1 MDSER
6 GTEGQRRPVAV
17 TERGPVRGVTGEH
30 GVAAFRGIPYAASP
44 VGPLRFAPPAP
55 PPGWSGVRDAA
66 HPGPDVPQAP
76 SRLAVVTG
84 PHASH
89 GDEEGCL
96 TLNVWAPEG
105 ALDAG
110 AVPRGVLVWF
120 HGGGFTTGSGG
131 WDWFDGARLAALGG
145 IVVVTAN
152 YRVGPLGWLY
162 LPELGATNLGSRDQ
176 ATVLHWVRDNIASF
190 GGDPALITVGG
201 QSAGAY
207 SALCLAVDP
216 ATRPLVRRVIAESGP
231 WGLAPQEPAE
241 AAEVTDAYLRLRGV
255 GHPQELREMP
265 AERLVSAYGRL
276 AAERARPGDV
286 APPMYPVL
294 GGAGVPRAP
303 MAAVAAGG
311 LDGTDVLLGSAQDE
325 MTAFHA
331 ASPAMFPT
339 ADGTERVFGAGVT
352 EIASHCAERGR
363 PAYVYRFTRRPPGD
377 DGTLGATHCS
387 ELPFLFGTFAAFADA
402 PMLGPVD
409 DADRALAR
417 SFGGALAAFVAGGRP
432 DAGGDGGDGDGDA
445 EGRGPWRPYEPGA
458 GAEVRRF
465 GPPVR

>member
-1 MDSER
+1 MDSGS
-6 GTEGQRRPVAV
+6 GTEGRRRPVVV
-17 TERGPVRGVTGEH
+17 TERGSVRGVTGRQ

-44 VGPLRFAPPAP
+44 VAALRFAPPAP
-55 PPGWSGVRDAA
+55 PPGWSGVRDAVHA
-66 HPGPDVPQAP
+66 GADVPQAP
-76 SRLAVVTG
+76 SRLAVVMG
-84 PHASH
+84 PREPH

-96 TLNVWAPEG
+96 TLNVWTPEG
-105 ALDAG
+105 ALEPGAG
-110 AVPRGVLVWF
+110 PRAVLVWF

-131 WDWFDGARLAALGG
+131 WDWYDGARLAALGG

-162 LPELGATNLGSRDQ
+162 LPEIGASNLGSRDQ
-176 ATVLHWVRDNIASF
+176 AAVLHWVRDNIASF

-207 SALCLAVDP
+207 SAVCLAVDP
-216 ATRPLVRRVIAESGP
+216 GTRLLVRRVIAESGP
-231 WGLAPQEPAE
+231 WGLEPQEPAE
-241 AAEVTDAYLRLRGV
+241 AAEVAAAYLRLRGV
-255 GHPQELREMP
+255 GHPSELREMP

-276 AAERARPGDV
+276 SAERARPGDV
-286 APPMYPVL
+286 APAMYPVL
-294 GGAGVPRAP
+294 GGAGLPRAP

-311 LDGTDVLLGSAQDE
+311 LDGKDVLLGSTQDE
-325 MTAFHA
+325 MTAFRA
-331 ASPAMFPT
+331 ASPAHFPT
-339 ADGTERVFGAGVT
+339 AAGTERVFGAGVT
-352 EIASHCAERGR
+352 EIASRCAERGR
-363 PAYVYRFTRRPPGD
+363 PAYAYRFTRRPPGD

-387 ELPFLFGTFAAFADA
+387 EIPFLFGNFEAFADA

-417 SFGGALAAFVAGGRP
+417 EFGGALAAFVATGCP
-432 DAGGDGGDGDGDA
+432 DGGDGG
-445 EGRGPWRPYEPGA
+445 GRGPWRSYEPGEGA